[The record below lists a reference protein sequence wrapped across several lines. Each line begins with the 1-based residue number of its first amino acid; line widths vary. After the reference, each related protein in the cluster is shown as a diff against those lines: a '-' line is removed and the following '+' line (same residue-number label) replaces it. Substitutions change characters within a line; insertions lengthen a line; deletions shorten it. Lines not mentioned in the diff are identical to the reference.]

1 MNPCEE
7 YELLLSARLDGALS
21 LKEETQLHAHL
32 AQCPPLPPAGPGAGG
47 PSNPDDL
54 PLGRAPDSLKDAL
67 ASQDWSKSASSSPPR
82 SPTASPSSDGTC
94 FRGWPALRPPWCWLW
109 AFASF
114 SCQGEQMDSCQR
126 QSLKSF
132 SGPSR
137 TPPLAARKA
146 IPPPPTTQTARKTL
160 RRIQS
165 SRQNRTEETP
175 RGRPRPLRTGPP
187 PQTTRRTRSPRP
199 ITTKPPTTPPIPP
212 VIPPQGTPAQTH
224 LPTTTQG
231 TNPTIPPPRGEPA
244 GSPVAAHG
252 LSGPAG
258 TDPHPGAFGLQS
270 QPRLLALF
278 RPGCQRQRRHVPDG
292 LLLHRTD
299 SRDSRPAVLHGA
311 RTGITGRK

>member
-32 AQCPPLPPAGPGAGG
+32 AQCPHCRQLAQELE
-47 PSNPDDL
+47 DL
-54 PLGRAPDSLKDAL
+54 QTQMTSLWVEPPDSLKDAL

-82 SPTASPSSDGTC
+82 SPTASPSKRRHLLPWLACAAAAVVLVVGLC
-94 FRGWPALRPPWCWLW
+94 QLLR
-109 AFASF
+109 
-114 SCQGEQMDSCQR
+114 QGEQMDSCQR

-212 VIPPQGTPAQTH
+212 VIPPQRTPAQTH

-231 TNPTIPPPRGEPA
+231 TNPTIPPP
-244 GSPVAAHG
+244 
-252 LSGPAG
+252 
-258 TDPHPGAFGLQS
+258 
-270 QPRLLALF
+270 PR
-278 RPGCQRQRRHVPDG
+278 
-292 LLLHRTD
+292 
-299 SRDSRPAVLHGA
+299 
-311 RTGITGRK
+311 

>member
-32 AQCPPLPPAGPGAGG
+32 AQCPHCRQLAQELE
-47 PSNPDDL
+47 DL
-54 PLGRAPDSLKDAL
+54 QTQMTSLWVEPPDSLKDAL
-67 ASQDWSKSASSSPPR
+67 ASQDWSKSASSSPPVPQR
-82 SPTASPSSDGTC
+82 LPPPSDGTC
-94 FRGWPALRPPWCWLW
+94 FRGWPAPRPPWCWLW

-175 RGRPRPLRTGPP
+175 RGRPRPIRTGPP
-187 PQTTRRTRSPRP
+187 PQTTQRTRSPRP

-231 TNPTIPPPRGEPA
+231 TNPTIPPP
-244 GSPVAAHG
+244 
-252 LSGPAG
+252 
-258 TDPHPGAFGLQS
+258 
-270 QPRLLALF
+270 PR
-278 RPGCQRQRRHVPDG
+278 
-292 LLLHRTD
+292 
-299 SRDSRPAVLHGA
+299 
-311 RTGITGRK
+311 